1 MTDAPDRWRLTG
13 LALRE
18 AGRAL
23 RAETA
28 SLFGLG
34 GLRARTPRRL
44 VIVPPDMRTC
54 DATIADDI
62 YAGYFVF
69 GGRTLATGGRS
80 PFALEPPS
88 EGWADILHGFS
99 WLRHLRA
106 ADTALARANARAL
119 VDEYLRESHGPALRK
134 PSVAARRAI
143 SFLSQSPLIVE
154 GADHAFYQR
163 FLRGLARDLSICA
176 RAARAAPRPIV
187 RLQAAIALAYA
198 GLCCEGCET
207 LGRGATKVLAREL
220 DRQVLAD
227 GGHVGRNPR
236 TVLDLLLDLLP
247 LKQVYLAR
255 GVDPP
260 EALIRAIDRM
270 PPMLRL
276 LRHGDGTLSHFN
288 GTGSTPVDHL
298 TTLLFYDEGRAS
310 PLQRGLISGY
320 ERLQAG
326 GLVLVADVGAPPPPF
341 VAHEAAA
348 GCLSFELTS
357 GEARL
362 VVNLGAPRERAD
374 PLARAARDTAA
385 HATITLD
392 RASCGRFTSDARGL
406 ARLPAA
412 FLERRFGT
420 LLVDG
425 PGEVQVKR
433 PEPLVLEARHD
444 GYAAAFGLVHERR
457 LALSGAGDGLSGE
470 DRLVPVA
477 AGAAG
482 APAALRFHLHPSVRA
497 RLTQGGRVV
506 LLGLSNGETW
516 QFVLETDAAGAA
528 TAKTGR
534 LEARLDE
541 SLYLS
546 ATDGARKSCQIVV
559 AFDTAA
565 VGALAWRFERLTRA

>member
-1 MTDAPDRWRLTG
+1 MTG
-13 LALRE
+13 LAMRE
-18 AGRAL
+18 AARIL
-23 RAETA
+23 RAEAA
-28 SLFGLG
+28 SLMGLG
-34 GLRARTPRRL
+34 GLRARTPKRL

-69 GGRTLATGGRS
+69 GGRALATGGRS

-88 EGWADILHGFS
+88 EAWADILHGFS

-119 VDEYLRESHGPALRK
+119 VDEYLREQHGPAIRK

-154 GADHAFYQR
+154 GADHVFYQR
-163 FLRGLARDLSICA
+163 FLRGLARDLRTCT
-176 RAARAAPRPIV
+176 RAARVASRPLG

-207 LGRGATKVLAREL
+207 LGRAATKVLAREL

-236 TVLDLLLDLLP
+236 VVLDLLLDLLP
-247 LKQVYLAR
+247 LRQVYLAR
-255 GVDPP
+255 GLDPP
-260 EALIRAIDRM
+260 EALVRAIDRM

-288 GTGSTPVDHL
+288 GAGSTPVDHL
-298 TTLLFYDEGRAS
+298 TTLLFYDEARAS
-310 PLQRGLISGY
+310 PLQRGLLSGY

-326 GLVLVADVGAPPPPF
+326 RLVLVADVGAPPPPF
-341 VAHEAAA
+341 VAHDATA

-357 GEARL
+357 GEARV
-362 VVNLGAPRERAD
+362 VVNLGAPRERSD
-374 PLARAARDTAA
+374 PLALPARGTAA
-385 HATITLD
+385 HATLTLD
-392 RASCGRFTSDARGL
+392 RASSAAFTSDARGL
-406 ARLPAA
+406 SKLPAA
-412 FLERRFGT
+412 FLESRFGT
-420 LLVDG
+420 LLISG
-425 PGEVQVKR
+425 PGEVQTKR

-444 GYAAAFGLVHERR
+444 GYASGFGVLHERR
-457 LALSGAGDGLSGE
+457 LVLGAAGDALAGE
-470 DRLVPVA
+470 DRLLPASGRA
-477 AGAAG
+477 ARGVGAV
-482 APAALRFHLHPSVRA
+482 PAALRFHLHPSVRA
-497 RLTQGGRVV
+497 RRAQAGRVV

-516 QFVLETDAAGAA
+516 QYVLETDGV
-528 TAKTGR
+528 
-534 LEARLDE
+534 EARLEE

-546 ATDGARKSCQIVV
+546 ATDGARKASQIVV

-565 VGALAWRFERLTRA
+565 APVIAWRFEKLTAS